1 MKTVNL
7 RKEAMSERDLETQTV
22 NLKKGGYIRKRSG
35 NTNRKSKKGGYVM
48 KRETWR
54 KMFLVCSVFIIASL
68 LLIGMSAGTVSA
80 QSEKKY
86 PKIVRFAS
94 LKEGSLLY
102 ILISG
107 LCKVASNNS
116 PMIVTVIPTEGAY
129 IWLPMMTDQGTIDI
143 GMENFA
149 SIANMWTGV
158 VAPEPLPKGFGD
170 KPAYPKTPN
179 VRILNA
185 GPLFTM
191 SMLVRKD
198 SGMKDVRELKG
209 KRIAWGWT
217 AFPPNIAITIAVL
230 LNGGLTLDDVKTA
243 PVTEVVSA
251 VKAVQ
256 EGRID
261 STVCA
266 LGMSAVAEADALVGV
281 RYLNGSMDPKMV
293 KEGQR
298 AMPGCYPV
306 LQKAGPPGIPEDTV
320 VWGAPLANVAT
331 TRMPDHVAYKL
342 VEAWWDHY
350 QEYQPIHP
358 VLRFWTPET
367 FVNAHFTMPYH
378 PGAIQFYK
386 DKGVWTRE
394 LEEKQKQLLQMK

>member
-1 MKTVNL
+1 MTVVVVPT
-7 RKEAMSERDLETQTV
+7 A
-22 NLKKGGYIRKRSG
+22 GA
-35 NTNRKSKKGGYVM
+35 NT
-48 KRETWR
+48 
-54 KMFLVCSVFIIASL
+54 
-68 LLIGMSAGTVSA
+68 
-80 QSEKKY
+80 
-86 PKIVRFAS
+86 
-94 LKEGSLLY
+94 
-102 ILISG
+102 
-107 LCKVASNNS
+107 
-116 PMIVTVIPTEGAY
+116 
-129 IWLPMMTDQGTIDI
+129 WLPMMTDQGTIDI

-149 SIANMWTGV
+149 SIAQMWTGV
-158 VAPEPLPKGFGD
+158 IAPEPIPKGFGD
-170 KPAYPKTPN
+170 KSPYPKTPT

-198 SGMKDVRELKG
+198 SGIKYVHELKG
-209 KRIAWGWT
+209 KRIAWEWT
-217 AFPPNIAITIAVL
+217 AFPPNIAITLAVL
-230 LNGGLTLDDVKTA
+230 LNGGLTIDDVKTV
-243 PVTEVVSA
+243 PVTGVVAA

-298 AMPGCYPV
+298 AMPGCYTVMQP
-306 LQKAGPPGIPEDTV
+306 AGPPGVPENTI
-320 VWGAPLANVAT
+320 VWGAPLANVVT

-342 VEAWWDHY
+342 VETWWNHY
-350 QEYQPIHP
+350 QDYQPIHP
-358 VLRFWTPET
+358 VLKRWTPET
-367 FVNAHFTMPYH
+367 FVNPNFTMPYH

-394 LEEKQKQLLQMK
+394 LEEKQKQLLKMK

>member
-1 MKTVNL
+1 
-7 RKEAMSERDLETQTV
+7 
-22 NLKKGGYIRKRSG
+22 
-35 NTNRKSKKGGYVM
+35 M
-48 KRETWR
+48 KRKTWR

-86 PKIVRFAS
+86 PKMLRFAT
-94 LKEGSLLY
+94 LKQGSVLY

-107 LCKVASNNS
+107 LGKVASDNS
-116 PMIVTVIPTEGAY
+116 PMTVVVVPTAGAAS
-129 IWLPMMTDQGTIDI
+129 WLPMMTKQKTIDI

-149 SIANMWTGV
+149 AMFNMWTGV
-158 VAPEPLPKGFGD
+158 VGPEPLPKGMSG
-170 KPAYPKTPN
+170 KPPYPHTPT

-185 GPLFTM
+185 GPLLKAG
-191 SMLVRKD
+191 MLVRKD
-198 SGMKDVRELKG
+198 SGMKDARELKG

-217 AFPPNIAITIAVL
+217 AFPPNVGFTIATL

-261 STVCA
+261 ATVCA
-266 LGMSAVAEADALVGV
+266 LGMSAIAEADALVGV
-281 RYLNGSMDPKMV
+281 RFLNGSMDPKRV
-293 KEGQR
+293 EEGQR
-298 AMPGCYPV
+298 AMPGGYSVVQP
-306 LQKAGPPGIPEDTV
+306 AGPPGVPEDTV
-320 VWGAPLANVAT
+320 MWGIPLANVAT

-342 VEAWWDHY
+342 VETWWNHY

-358 VLRFWTPET
+358 VLKTWTPET
-367 FVNAHFTMPYH
+367 FINPYFTMPYH
-378 PGAIQFYK
+378 DGAIQFYK
-386 DKGVWTRE
+386 EKAVWTPE
-394 LEEKQKQLLQMK
+394 MAKKQKKLLQMK

>member
-1 MKTVNL
+1 M
-7 RKEAMSERDLETQTV
+7 
-22 NLKKGGYIRKRSG
+22 KKGK
-35 NTNRKSKKGGYVM
+35 
-48 KRETWR
+48 WR

-86 PKIVRFAS
+86 PKMLRFAT
-94 LKEGSLLY
+94 LKQGSVLY

-107 LCKVASNNS
+107 LGKVASDNS
-116 PMIVTVIPTEGAY
+116 PMTVVVVPTAGATS
-129 IWLPMMTDQGTIDI
+129 WLPMMTKQKTIDI

-149 SIANMWTGV
+149 AMFNMWTGV
-158 VAPEPLPKGFGD
+158 VGPEPLPKGISG
-170 KPAYPKTPN
+170 KPPYPKTPT

-185 GPLFTM
+185 GPLLKAG
-191 SMLVRKD
+191 MLVRKD
-198 SGMKDVRELKG
+198 SGMKDARELKG

-217 AFPPNIAITIAVL
+217 AFPPNIAFSLSAL

-261 STVCA
+261 ATVCA
-266 LGMSAVAEADALVGV
+266 LGMSAIAEADALVGV
-281 RYLNGSMDPKMV
+281 RFLNGSMDPKMV

-298 AMPGCYPV
+298 AMPGCYAVKQP
-306 LQKAGPPGIPEDTV
+306 AGPPGVPEDTV
-320 VWGAPLANVAT
+320 MWGIPLANVAT

-342 VEAWWDHY
+342 VETWWNHY

-358 VLRFWTPET
+358 ILKTWTPET
-367 FVNAHFTMPYH
+367 FINPYFTMPYH
-378 PGAIQFYK
+378 DGAIQFYK
-386 DKGVWTRE
+386 EKGVWTSE
-394 LEEKQKQLLQMK
+394 MEKKQKDLLQMK